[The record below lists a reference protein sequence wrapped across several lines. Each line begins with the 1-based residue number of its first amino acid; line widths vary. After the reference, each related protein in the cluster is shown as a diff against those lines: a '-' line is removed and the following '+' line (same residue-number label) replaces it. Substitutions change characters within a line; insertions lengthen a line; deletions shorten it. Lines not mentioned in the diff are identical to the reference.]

1 MTSHAAYLVT
11 LAENVGEAG
20 AEHTL
25 NALRMVRGVVA
36 VEPVEGSYDQVIARN
51 RRDTAWENALL
62 TLIREGPPR
71 REP

>member
-1 MTSHAAYLVT
+1 MTYLVT
-11 LAENVGEAG
+11 LAEDAGGTG

-25 NALRMVRGVVA
+25 NALRMVKGVIA
-36 VEPVEGSYDQVIARN
+36 VEPVESGYDQVIARN

-62 TLIREGPPR
+62 ALIREGPPR